1 MAFVSST
8 VVSTGWRW
16 RSRATGRDGK
26 AWSCMGARP
35 NGEGPWDARL
45 RHWRKCS
52 SSVGSLLLGAWLAQ
66 RVLSGA
72 ILWPLPF
79 SFHPLADAPVLTS
92 SSSSSSSSP
101 PAALAL
107 TAEQRLVDEAWRL
120 VNDAYADPTFEP
132 AKWYRKR
139 VQYLKRA
146 YVDREQAHAAIREMV
161 ASLGDPYTRFLTP
174 AQLQSA
180 EAVARGELVGIGLE
194 LYPTRAIPAADVPGA
209 GRLPL
214 TPSEDSGG
222 GGGGGGGIYV
232 AGVTDGAPAARAGIR
247 TLDEILQV
255 DGVELAGLTPD
266 DAAARIRGPAGT
278 SVQLLVRHRG
288 ADAPELVSAVRQAL
302 RLRSVEAPN
311 ERLDDAAYVRI
322 KQFQAGTADDL
333 RRTVEEV
340 RRAHPGATR
349 LVIDLRDNTGGSFNG
364 GVDAA
369 RLFLHRGDVV
379 VYVSNRHDVQD
390 EVRATTDG
398 PYADHASLPVVLLV
412 NHATASSS
420 EIFSAALHDHHRA
433 AIVGERS
440 FGKGVVQTVQ
450 RLSDGSGLAIT
461 ISHYE
466 TPAHQDIHHKGIEPD
481 YTAACPRD
489 DEAATDRWLRIQD
502 VCVPPEA
509 WRASA

>member
-1 MAFVSST
+1 
-8 VVSTGWRW
+8 
-16 RSRATGRDGK
+16 
-26 AWSCMGARP
+26 MGARP
-35 NGEGPWDARL
+35 SGEGPWDARL
-45 RHWRKCS
+45 GQWRKCS
-52 SSVGSLLLGAWLAQ
+52 SSVGSLLLGVWLAQ
-66 RVLSGA
+66 QVLSGA
-72 ILWPLPF
+72 NLWPLPF
-79 SFHPLADAPVLTS
+79 SLHPLADAPTVT
-92 SSSSSSSSP
+92 SSP

-180 EAVARGELVGIGLE
+180 EAVARGELAGIGLE
-194 LYPTRAIPAADVPGA
+194 LYPTRAMPAADVHGA

-222 GGGGGGGIYV
+222 GGGIYV
-232 AGVTDGAPAARAGIR
+232 VGVTDGAPAARAGIR
-247 TLDEILQV
+247 ALDEILQV
-255 DGVELAGLTPD
+255 DGVELARLTPD

-278 SVQLLVRHRG
+278 PVQLLVRHRG
-288 ADAPELVSAVRQAL
+288 ADAPELVSVVRQAL

-311 ERLDDAAYVRI
+311 RRLHDAAYVRI

-340 RRAHPGATR
+340 RRAQPGATR
-349 LVIDLRDNTGGSFNG
+349 LVIDLRDNAGGSFNG

-379 VYVSNRHDVQD
+379 VYVSNRYDVQD
-390 EVRATTDG
+390 EVRATADG
-398 PYADHASLPVVLLV
+398 PYADSASLPVVLLV

-450 RLSDGSGLAIT
+450 PLSDGSGLAIT

-466 TPAHQDIHHKGIEPD
+466 TPAHQDIHRKGIEPD
-481 YTAACPRD
+481 YTGACPRK
-489 DEAATDRWLRIQD
+489 DEAATDKLLRIQD